1 MDFKQAAKL
10 GSYLAKDYAENL
22 FRLLMNYHDI
32 SASEAASR
40 LNMHIKTV
48 QDSLEGMTELGIISK
63 KEVIEKK
70 RPYNRYTLVKDKI
83 SLNIDLNDLLTDD
96 DTENDQDKRIREKQ
110 NSGVRFTTSR
120 DGQQISSVSIWLGDG
135 RDRKERKINFS
146 NAQGKFMFHLPFP
159 TANYKSIGEIMKQSD
174 IDSEH
179 HSEINDIVEEMI
191 RLNVIEESKY

>member
-10 GSYLAKDYAENL
+10 GSYLSKDYAEEL
-22 FRLLMNYHDI
+22 FRLLKKYHDI

-48 QDSLEGMTELGIISK
+48 QDFLEAMTELGIISK

-70 RPYNRYTLVKDKI
+70 RPYYRYTLIKDKI
-83 SLNIDLNDLLTDD
+83 SMSIDLNDLFSDDKKTDD
-96 DTENDQDKRIREKQ
+96 QAKRIREKQ

-120 DGQQISSVSIWLGDG
+120 DGQQISSVSIWIGNG
-135 RDRKERKINFS
+135 RNRKERKINFS

-159 TANYKSIGEIMKQSD
+159 TADFKSIQEIMNQSGINIEHNSEISD
-174 IDSEH
+174 IVD
-179 HSEINDIVEEMI
+179 EMI
-191 RLNVIEESKY
+191 KLNVIEES